1 MSKVINKIRGFFV
14 NSRKVLRHA
23 KRPSR
28 RELSITT
35 KMSAIGILIIGV
47 VGYVLNLLF
56 NAIINAINS
65 ARSWVFLINY
75 TKWSDRMPIYALRTT
90 IGQEHSLS
98 EHLAR
103 RAEIRSHLKI
113 FSVLV
118 PGGLKGYIFVEA
130 DSIDAVELLVE
141 GMRHVRK
148 RPRASRAKEIPLNE
162 LDHFLI
168 PRPVI
173 EGVDINDIVEV
184 INGPFKGSRA
194 RVLDINIGKE
204 EVTVELLALDLQI
217 PVTISG
223 ESIRVVEKSV
233 EKEPEDEYLL

>member
-1 MSKVINKIRGFFV
+1 M
-14 NSRKVLRHA
+14 A
-23 KRPSR
+23 
-28 RELSITT
+28 
-35 KMSAIGILIIGV
+35 
-47 VGYVLNLLF
+47 
-56 NAIINAINS
+56 
-65 ARSWVFLINY
+65 
-75 TKWSDRMPIYALRTT
+75 IYALRTT

-103 RAEIRSHLKI
+103 RAENRVNLKI
-113 FSVLV
+113 YSVLV

-130 DSIDAVELLVE
+130 DSIDHVELLVE

-148 RPRASRAKEIPLNE
+148 RPRASRAEEIPIDE

-173 EGVDINDIVEV
+173 EGIDINDIVEV

-194 RVLDINIGKE
+194 RVLDINVGKE
-204 EVTVELLALDLQI
+204 EVTVELLAMDLQI

-233 EKEPEDEYLL
+233 EKETEEEYLL

>member
-1 MSKVINKIRGFFV
+1 VKS
-14 NSRKVLRHA
+14 L
-23 KRPSR
+23 
-28 RELSITT
+28 
-35 KMSAIGILIIGV
+35 
-47 VGYVLNLLF
+47 
-56 NAIINAINS
+56 
-65 ARSWVFLINY
+65 
-75 TKWSDRMPIYALRTT
+75 PIYALRTT

-103 RAEIRSHLKI
+103 RAENRSHLNI
-113 FSVLV
+113 YSVLV

-130 DSIDAVELLVE
+130 GSIDDVELLVE

-148 RPRASRAKEIPLNE
+148 RPRASRAEEIPISE

-173 EGVDINDIVEV
+173 KGVDINDIVEV

-194 RVLDINIGKE
+194 RVLDINVGKE
-204 EVTVELLALDLQI
+204 EVTVELLAMDLQI

-223 ESIRVVEKSV
+223 ESIRVIEKAT
-233 EKEPEDEYLL
+233 EKEAEEEYLL